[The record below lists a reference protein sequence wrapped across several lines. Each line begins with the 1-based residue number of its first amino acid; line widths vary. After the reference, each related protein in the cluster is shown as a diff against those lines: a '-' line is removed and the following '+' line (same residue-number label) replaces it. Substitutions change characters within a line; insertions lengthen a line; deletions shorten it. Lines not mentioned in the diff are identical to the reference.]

1 MKEGDTMADDFLEEL
16 GIKFTADSSQLKSS
30 AQEGIR
36 AINEAKAAIE
46 STSNS
51 AKSFDLSNVVSQFK
65 EAGSIFSQKDADNT
79 NVLST
84 MVKNFASDIE
94 PLEEKVKKVASEVSE
109 NLLSN
114 KKIEMN
120 VDANTT
126 NAEKKVDKLE
136 EDIKQ
141 KKPYL
146 TPEIGTINKAKFHRL
161 LTKDSLSKE
170 FEIPIKPK
178 VDGKRFSADTKAAVS
193 KVMTNI
199 SRTIFFPVTMIRA
212 FSALV
217 PATKQILSDWVLTV
231 KEKFSAIKDKFPVIT
246 SEISKTKNAFSTVL
260 APIKKIGGAIKTV
273 LKVASPVFKS
283 VGKGFLNVSKNIYM
297 AISPTRMLVSVFKK
311 VGDQIAHFGKIAGL
325 MALRSVINQ
334 ITKGLGDAFKSAAKQ
349 SDRFNRSMS
358 MIYSSLKYLHS
369 SIASAVIPIINA
381 LAPIISTLADKFA
394 KLGDTIARA
403 FAYLTGQKTYTKA
416 VKENL
421 DYAASLDKSS
431 SSAKKSK
438 KANEDLKK
446 SLTVASFDEAHLLS
460 KDKSKDSSSD
470 TSKDAKDPYKF
481 ADVPTGISDIAVQF
495 KKAWADAD
503 FSDIGSTVARKI
515 TDGLSK
521 IPWDKIK
528 TSVNKVGKSFATFIN
543 GALKYK
549 SKDGKT
555 LVSETGKTIGE
566 TLNTIVA
573 AISGFVKNLDWNQ
586 VGASLSEGLNSIV
599 KTFDAKEFAETLS
612 ATFVGLIDML
622 ASFLENLDWAQLA
635 NTLTT
640 ILTNINW
647 SGIVSGLFRGLGVAL
662 GGIGLFIGTLIGNAF
677 SGIGT
682 YFDEKIAET
691 GGNVGLGILN
701 GILSAWQNIK
711 DWVQNNIMTPFV
723 NGIKSVFGIHS
734 PATKMKPIG
743 KNIILGLKD
752 GMGNLWNTIKE
763 KFTSFFTNLSKWFKE
778 KKTNFKEK
786 GKDIIHSI
794 SSGIGDIWKKIK
806 EKFTDFW
813 DNLKK
818 WFSTRNPFKLKVEYD
833 TEATGRMA
841 TVAKALGL
849 EGVPKLTFAA
859 NGFMGN
865 LQSAELLAVRE
876 NGIPEM
882 VGRYGNKT
890 MVANNDQITQAISS
904 AVYNAI
910 VSANALNAPQQ
921 GNQQITFISK
931 LDKRTLEKVIY
942 DQTTQKMRRT
952 KSTVGAY

>member
-16 GIKFTADSSQLKSS
+16 GIKFTADSSQLKSN

-94 PLEEKVKKVASEVSE
+94 PLKEKVKDVASEVSE
-109 NLLSN
+109 KLSSD

-141 KKPYL
+141 KKPYI
-146 TPEIGTINKAKFHRL
+146 TPQADFSNFRKEFDNVILSIKGTAENIGNVDL
-161 LTKDSLSKE
+161 SNLTKQLEQAKSELDKFKS
-170 FEIPIKPK
+170 IKIN
-178 VDGKRFSADTKAAVS
+178 VNADTGKVS
-193 KVMTNI
+193 TTQSEPSGADSESNKTAE
-199 SRTIFFPVTMIRA
+199 S
-212 FSALV
+212 FSNAERSG
-217 PATKQILSDWVLTV
+217 K
-231 KEKFSAIKDKFPVIT
+231 KFQRST
-246 SEISKTKNAFSTVL
+246 SSSF
-260 APIKKIGGAIKTV
+260 
-273 LKVASPVFKS
+273 FKS

-297 AISPTRMLVSVFKK
+297 AISPTRMLVSAFKK
-311 VGDQIAHFGKIAGL
+311 VRDQIAHFGKIAGL

-358 MIYSSLKYLHS
+358 MIYSSLKYLQS

-394 KLGDTIARA
+394 KLGNTIARA

-470 TSKDAKDPYKF
+470 TSKDEKDPYKF

-566 TLNTIVA
+566 MLNTIVA

-647 SGIVSGLFRGLGVAL
+647 SGIVSGLFRGLGAAL

-677 SGIGT
+677 NGIEK
-682 YFDEKIAET
+682 YFDKKIEET
-691 GGNVGLGILN
+691 GGNIFLGILN
-701 GILSAWQNIK
+701 GILSAVQGIYNWIK
-711 DWVQNNIMTPFV
+711 DNIFTPFV
-723 NGIKSVFGIHS
+723 NGIKAVFGIQS
-734 PATKMKPIG
+734 PAKKMKPIG
-743 KNIILGLKD
+743 KNIILGLKG

-763 KFTSFFTNLSKWFKE
+763 KFTSFFTNLSKWFKK

-806 EKFTDFW
+806 KKFTDFW

-833 TEATGRMA
+833 TEATGKMA
-841 TVAKALGL
+841 TFAKALGL

-890 MVANNDQITQAISS
+890 MVASNDQITQAISS

>member
-36 AINEAKAAIE
+36 AINEAKVAIE

-94 PLEEKVKKVASEVSE
+94 PLEEKVKKVASEVPE

-141 KKPYL
+141 KKPNI
-146 TPEIGTINKAKFHRL
+146 TPQADFSNFRKEFDNVILSIKGSVENIGNVDL
-161 LTKDSLSKE
+161 SNLTKQLEQAKSELDKFKSIKINVNADTGKVSTTQSEPSGADSESNKTAESFSNAERSGKKFQQFLSKL
-170 FEIPIKPK
+170 
-178 VDGKRFSADTKAAVS
+178 RS
-193 KVMTNI
+193 
-199 SRTIFFPVTMIRA
+199 
-212 FSALV
+212 
-217 PATKQILSDWVLTV
+217 
-231 KEKFSAIKDKFPVIT
+231 T
-246 SEISKTKNAFSTVL
+246 SSS
-260 APIKKIGGAIKTV
+260 
-273 LKVASPVFKS
+273 VFKS
-283 VGKGFLNVSKNIYM
+283 VGKGFLNVSKNVYM
-297 AISPTRMLVSVFKK
+297 AISPTRMLVSAFKK
-311 VGDQIAHFGKIAGL
+311 VGDKIAHFGKIAGL

-349 SDRFNRSMS
+349 SDRFNKSMS
-358 MIYSSLKYLHS
+358 MIYSSLKYLQS

-470 TSKDAKDPYKF
+470 TSKDEKDPYKF

-566 TLNTIVA
+566 ALNTIVA

-586 VGASLSEGLNSIV
+586 VGASLSEGFNSIV

-622 ASFLENLDWAQLA
+622 ASFLENLDWTQLA

-647 SGIVSGLFRGLGVAL
+647 SGIVSGLFRGLGAAL

-723 NGIKSVFGIHS
+723 NGIKAVFGIHS

-743 KNIILGLKD
+743 KNIILGLKG

-806 EKFTDFW
+806 KKFTDFW